1 MLKRLDNGEVSHQNQ
16 LLGHDL
22 NCLHLDFP
30 LNCLQL
36 DFPLNCLQFDFPL
49 KRHEEKELAIDHKL
63 QKSKLAIP
71 DQRLSN

>member
-16 LLGHDL
+16 LLGHD
-22 NCLHLDFP
+22 